1 MLLSKTAKQ
10 SNYASTQNTN
20 DGTAVKIKEDIMT
33 TTTTTRVLPV
43 ISASAAAT
51 GALVGGTVAAV
62 RSTIAVNEGRITTG
76 EAVKTV
82 VQESAGT
89 GLATAA
95 GVAATAVLGLGGLAG
110 LLGFTIAATGAKM
123 LWDKTLPTPLDSK
136 CNKKLQEAS

>member
-1 MLLSKTAKQ
+1 
-10 SNYASTQNTN
+10 
-20 DGTAVKIKEDIMT
+20 MT

-62 RSTIAVNEGRITTG
+62 RSTIAVNEGRITSG

-82 VQESAGT
+82 AQESAGT

-95 GVAATAVLGLGGLAG
+95 GVAATAMFGLGGLTG

-123 LWDKTLPTPLDSK
+123 LWDKAVPTPLDRK
-136 CNKKLQEAS
+136 CSKKLPETS

>member
-1 MLLSKTAKQ
+1 
-10 SNYASTQNTN
+10 
-20 DGTAVKIKEDIMT
+20 MT

-62 RSTIAVNEGRITTG
+62 RSTIAVNEGRITSG
-76 EAVKTV
+76 EVVKTV
-82 VQESAGT
+82 AQESAGT

-95 GVAATAVLGLGGLAG
+95 GVAATAMFGLGGLTG

-123 LWDKTLPTPLDSK
+123 LWDKAVPTPLDRK
-136 CNKKLQEAS
+136 CSKKLPETS